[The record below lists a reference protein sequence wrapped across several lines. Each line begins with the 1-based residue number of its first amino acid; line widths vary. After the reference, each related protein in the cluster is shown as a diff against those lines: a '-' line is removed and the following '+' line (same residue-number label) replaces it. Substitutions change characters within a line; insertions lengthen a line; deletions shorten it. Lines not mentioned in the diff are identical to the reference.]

1 MCTER
6 KAQEQGDSNS
16 ITGQDEHSNLEE
28 KRKGGGGG
36 GQIKRKAPS
45 DKAAMIQL
53 SVLVKGQIAKNTQ

>member
-1 MCTER
+1 MHGE
-6 KAQEQGDSNS
+6 KS
-16 ITGQDEHSNLEE
+16 TGAGGFKFYNRARRTLESGRE
-28 KRKGGGGG
+28 KKGGGGG